1 MAQTKF
7 TDLAI
12 LSLPLRTKFR
22 QIHTREIAIFKGERW
37 SEFSPFI
44 EYDDQEA
51 AQWLSAALTWANDPL
66 PKLQRQSI
74 PVNATLPAVAPKE
87 IEGVLAGFGS
97 FNSVKVKVAEKGTTT
112 SDDIARIREVAKLY
126 PNARIRLDAN
136 GGFDVATALEL
147 VRKLAE
153 FNLEYFEQ
161 PVATIPELKQ
171 LRQALVQD
179 GIKLKI
185 AADESIRKATDPLL
199 VAKEGAADI
208 AVIKVQPLGGIQN
221 ALKIAKDSGLEIVVS
236 SALESSVG
244 LSHGLYLAGAIEDL
258 KYDCGLATAALL
270 EADVTNTPLL
280 AVDGQIQI
288 RTVEPN
294 EELLERFAAPQDRRD
309 WWLQRIE
316 RCLDLL
322 ES

>member
-37 SEFSPFI
+37 SEFSPFN

-51 AQWLSAALTWANDPL
+51 VQWLSAALTWANDPL

-147 VRKLAE
+147 VRMLAE

-171 LRQALVQD
+171 LRQALVHD

-236 SALESSVG
+236 SALESSIG

-270 EADVTNTPLL
+270 EVDVTNSPLL

-309 WWLQRIE
+309 WWLRRIE